1 LNPQEK
7 ELRGALV
14 GSIEKAT
21 DEMLSAFVPR
31 TEETKRK
38 DAKQPK
44 RGKRGQGSIYL
55 PNNSRNWWI
64 KFSISGRV
72 IQKSA
77 ETESRRDALDFLKA
91 EILRHASG
99 EAVTDGKVT
108 VDSLYDVLLAD
119 YRINEKTVEWAER
132 VWRVHLKTF
141 FGGMQAKNVGTDTLS
156 RYIESRR
163 KESAANGTINRE
175 LSLLQRSFMLAYE
188 SQPRKV
194 AHPLR
199 FHRLAES
206 KPRQGFIE
214 QKQYDALAANCSD
227 LFMRTM
233 LALAYSFGFRKAEL
247 LTLEV
252 SDVNL
257 LAGTLQL
264 RDSKNGE
271 PRKVSLTRDTRNLL
285 TACCAGKSVDHAV
298 FTRGSGNDVKDFRV
312 TWDKITLAAGCSGL
326 LFHDLRRSAVR
337 NMVRAGI
344 PEVVCMKVS
353 GHKTRN
359 VFDRYNITSERDLAD
374 AARKIEIS
382 QRQAKVAENAQET
395 HQAEPVTIQ

>member
-1 LNPQEK
+1 MMENTEK
-7 ELRGALV
+7 
-14 GSIEKAT
+14 KA
-21 DEMLSAFVPR
+21 
-31 TEETKRK
+31 
-38 DAKQPK
+38 
-44 RGKRGQGSIYL
+44 RGKRGQGTVYQ
-55 PNNSRNWWI
+55 PKNSRNYWI

-72 IQKSA
+72 YQQSA
-77 ETESRRDALDFLKA
+77 NTESRRQALDTLKA
-91 EILRHASG
+91 EILKHASG

-119 YRINEKTVEWAER
+119 YRINGKTVPWAER
-132 VWRVHLKTF
+132 TWNIHLKQF
-141 FGGMQAKNVGTDTLS
+141 FGGMQAKTVGTDTLS

-163 KESAANGTINRE
+163 KENAANGTINRE
-175 LSLLQRSFMLAYE
+175 LSLLQRAFMLGYE

-214 QKQYDALAANCSD
+214 QKQYNALAANCSD

-247 LTLEV
+247 LTLKV

-271 PRKVSLTRDTRNLL
+271 PRKVSLTGDTRNLL
-285 TACCAGKSVDHAV
+285 TACCAGKSAEDAV
-298 FTRGSGNDVKDFRV
+298 FTRGKGKAVSDFRG
-312 TWDKITLAAGCSGL
+312 TWDNVTLAAGVPGL

-344 PEVVCMKVS
+344 PETVCMKVS

-374 AARKIEIS
+374 AARKIELS
-382 QRQAKVAENAQET
+382 YRQAKVADSQQET
-395 HQAEPVTIQ
+395 QQTDPVTIQ

>member
-1 LNPQEK
+1 
-7 ELRGALV
+7 
-14 GSIEKAT
+14 
-21 DEMLSAFVPR
+21 
-31 TEETKRK
+31 
-38 DAKQPK
+38 
-44 RGKRGQGSIYL
+44 
-55 PNNSRNWWI
+55 
-64 KFSISGRV
+64 
-72 IQKSA
+72 
-77 ETESRRDALDFLKA
+77 LDFLKA
-91 EILRHASG
+91 EILKHANG
-99 EAVTDGKVT
+99 DAVSPGRVI
-108 VDSLYDVLLAD
+108 VDDLYSVLLAD
-119 YRINEKTVEWAER
+119 YRINQKTEEWAER
-132 VWRVHLKTF
+132 CWRVHLKPF
-141 FGGMQAKNVGTDTLS
+141 FVGMQAKSVGTETLS

-163 KESAANGTINRE
+163 AEKPPAANGTINRE
-175 LSLLQRSFMLAYE
+175 LSLLQRAFMLGYE

-214 QKQYDALAANCSD
+214 QKQYDALAANCAD
-227 LFMRTM
+227 LFMRAM
-233 LALAYSFGFRKAEL
+233 LCLSYSFGFRKAEL
-247 LTLEV
+247 LTLKV

-271 PRKVSLTRDTRNLL
+271 PRKVSLTQDAKNLL
-285 TACCAGKSVDHAV
+285 TECVRNKSAEDAV

-312 TWDKITLAAGCSGL
+312 TWEKVTLAAGVPGL

-359 VFDRYNITSERDLAD
+359 VFDRYNITSERDLED
-374 AARKIEIS
+374 AARKIELS
-382 QRQAKVAENAQET
+382 YRQAKVAETQQET
-395 HQAEPVTIQ
+395 QNEEPVTIQ

>member
-1 LNPQEK
+1 MESTEK
-7 ELRGALV
+7 
-14 GSIEKAT
+14 K
-21 DEMLSAFVPR
+21 P
-31 TEETKRK
+31 
-38 DAKQPK
+38 
-44 RGKRGQGSIYL
+44 RGKRGQGCVYK
-55 PNNSRNWWI
+55 PKGSRNYWY
-64 KFSISGRV
+64 KFSINGQKP

-77 ETESRRDALDFLKA
+77 ETESRREALDKLDAEKLK
-91 EILRHASG
+91 RKSG
-99 EAVTDGKVT
+99 EAVDNGKVT
-108 VDSLYDVLLAD
+108 VDSLYDLLLAD

-132 VWRVHLKTF
+132 CWNIHLKSF
-141 FGGMQAKNVGTDTLS
+141 FGGMLAKNVGTDTLS
-156 RYIESRR
+156 RYIEARR

-188 SQPRKV
+188 SQPRKI

-199 FHRLAES
+199 FHRLTES

-233 LALAYSFGFRKAEL
+233 LCLSYSFGFRKAEL
-247 LTLEV
+247 IGNKKAKQPPLKV

-257 LAGTLQL
+257 FDGILQL

-271 PRKVSLTRDTRNLL
+271 PRKVSLTGDAKNLL
-285 TACCAGKSVDHAV
+285 AACCAGKSPEDTV
-298 FTRGSGNDVKDFRV
+298 FTRGKGTKAVADFRG
-312 TWDKITLAAGCSGL
+312 TWDKVTLAAGVPGL

-337 NMVRAGI
+337 NMVRGGI
-344 PEVVCMKVS
+344 PETVSMKIS

-374 AARKIEIS
+374 AAKKIES
-382 QRQAKVAENAQET
+382 AALSYRQANLEEAQKET
-395 HQAEPVTIQ
+395 EQKEPVTIQ

>member
-1 LNPQEK
+1 
-7 ELRGALV
+7 V
-14 GSIEKAT
+14 
-21 DEMLSAFVPR
+21 
-31 TEETKRK
+31 
-38 DAKQPK
+38 
-44 RGKRGQGSIYL
+44 
-55 PNNSRNWWI
+55 
-64 KFSISGRV
+64 SGRV

-77 ETESRRDALDFLKA
+77 ETESRREALDTLKA
-91 EILRHASG
+91 EILKHANGDAVASG
-99 EAVTDGKVT
+99 RVT
-108 VDSLYDVLLAD
+108 VDDLYSVLLAD
-119 YRINEKTVEWAER
+119 YRINDKSLSWAER
-132 VWRVHLKTF
+132 TWNIHLKPF
-141 FGGMQAKNVGTDTLS
+141 FGLMQAKVVGTDTLS

-163 KESAANGTINRE
+163 AEKAANGSINRE
-175 LSLLQRSFMLAYE
+175 LSLLQRAFMLGYE

-194 AHPLR
+194 ARPLR

-214 QKQYDALAANCSD
+214 QKQYDALAANCSG

-247 LTLEV
+247 LTLKV

-257 LAGTLQL
+257 LASTLQL

-271 PRKVSLTRDTRNLL
+271 PRKVSLTGDAKNLL
-285 TACCAGKSVDHAV
+285 SACIAGKSPEDAV
-298 FTRGSGNDVKDFRV
+298 FTRGKGKAVSDFRK
-312 TWDKITLAAGCSGL
+312 TWDKVTLAAGCPGL

-337 NMVRAGI
+337 NMVRGGI
-344 PEVVCMKVS
+344 PETVCMKIS

-382 QRQAKVAENAQET
+382 QRQAKVAEIEQEAQQT
-395 HQAEPVTIQ
+395 EPVTIQ